1 MNATQQS
8 PASAGDTATSK
19 APDQDRREGIERAR
33 VEEPSSVTQSD
44 LTSLSAALEHE
55 KIAVLAHRYWHERG
69 CPEGSAEEDWFRAE
83 QDIHKQ
89 SEVGPRFD
97 RAPLRLTH

>member
-1 MNATQQS
+1 MDATQQS

-19 APDQDRREGIERAR
+19 APDRDKREGIEQAR
-33 VEEPSSVTQSD
+33 VEELSSVTQSD
-44 LTSLSAALEHE
+44 LTSLSAALEQE
-55 KIAVLAHRYWHERG
+55 KIAVLAHRHWHERG

-89 SEVGPRFD
+89 AEFGPRFD
-97 RAPLRLTH
+97 RASLRLTH

>member
-1 MNATQQS
+1 MPPNKVPCRLVMPQPRKPTTKTDEKPFELAT
-8 PASAGDTATSK
+8 
-19 APDQDRREGIERAR
+19 
-33 VEEPSSVTQSD
+33 VEEPSSVAQSD

-69 CPEGSAEEDWFRAE
+69 SPEGSADDDWLRAE

-89 SEVGPRFD
+89 SEVDPRFD